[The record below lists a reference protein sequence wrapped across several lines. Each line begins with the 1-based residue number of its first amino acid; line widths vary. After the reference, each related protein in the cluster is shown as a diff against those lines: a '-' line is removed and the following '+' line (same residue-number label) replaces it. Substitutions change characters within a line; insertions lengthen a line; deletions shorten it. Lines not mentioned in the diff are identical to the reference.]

1 MSTLGVIELIGLFRI
16 SEIED
21 WRKMQKNQEHTNKW
35 MIRDVE
41 ALAIKLNTLPVFIDA
56 TKSSDIPNG
65 PIGGQTRIKLAND
78 HFTYQ
83 ITWFTLSACTT
94 LLWFSKF
101 ILKR

>member
-1 MSTLGVIELIGLFRI
+1 MIGLFRI
-16 SEIED
+16 SEIKD
-21 WRKMQKNQEHTNKW
+21 WRKLQQNQEHTNNW

-41 ALAIKLNTLPVFIDA
+41 ALAVKLNTLPVFIDA
-56 TKSSDIPNG
+56 TKSSDIKNG
-65 PIGGQTRIKLAND
+65 PIGGQTRIKLPND

-94 LLWFSKF
+94 LLWLSKF